1 MDTEQLLATARSNN
15 VPSGWNVWPLHR
27 DRVKRSVISWTAVG
41 LFGVLLFVGAFA
53 ATVPDNFTRGTFAA
67 VVTSLVLLILA
78 TMGFGGLGLAIYDFW
93 RLQHADEYW
102 LVITPDDYVKAQP
115 GKVTHVP
122 MENIGSVTLKGSK
135 SPQARE
141 ADRYR
146 QNQEHSNPMTR
157 MSNVFVTKRQ
167 PASAPS
173 LAFIDLRDD
182 SEVIVSTD
190 NSFDDLYVIED
201 VLQFLVE
208 AKLRS
213 RPA

>member
-1 MDTEQLLATARSNN
+1 MDSEQVLATARSNN
-15 VPSGWNVWPLHR
+15 VPSGWNVWPLHKN
-27 DRVKRSVISWTAVG
+27 RVMRSAISWTAVG
-41 LFGVLLFVGAFA
+41 IFGIILFVGAAFA
-53 ATVPDNFTRGTFAA
+53 TIPDNFTRGTVAA
-67 VVTSLVLLILA
+67 VVTTLVLLVLA
-78 TMGFGGLGLAIYDFW
+78 TMGFGGVGIAVYDFW
-93 RLQHADEYW
+93 RLLHADEYW

-122 MENIGSVTLKGSK
+122 MESVGYITLKGAK

-146 QNQEHSNPMTR
+146 QNQEHTNPMTR
-157 MSNVFVTKRQ
+157 MTSVFVTKRQ
-167 PASAPS
+167 PATAPS

-182 SEVIVSTD
+182 KEVVVSTD

-208 AKLRS
+208 AKHRS